1 MSHSLSLGGVDEWS
15 RSLCQHAASN
25 KARTNLLARLMRD
38 PATFVAADDTM
49 PKVLEFAASHPQWPH
64 PASVGVVDGMG
75 VVVFA
80 KPPVAGQ

>member
-1 MSHSLSLGGVDEWS
+1 MPSNYPFKPSTGV
-15 RSLCQHAASN
+15 AN
-25 KARTNLLARLMRD
+25 KFMDAKHMDLLARLMRD

-80 KPPVAGQ
+80 KPAVAGQ